1 MGRHYG
7 CRAPRK
13 ANRLRRQLKRGPK
26 LAPHHL
32 GGTTRKQVWNFS
44 EVALFRMKQNKSLK
58 VQKRQLKVKINALAL
73 SKRFYSKKRSSEDRW
88 NQVGLHLWNAESL
101 EEQKFLETEPQMT
114 CPVEIIAGPEA
125 LHTAAMNPNNTALCP
140 CKSKRCKCRRNLD
153 DDLKM
158 KKYIKIFRNWR
169 NIKDCLMRCWTMKIN
184 WT

>member
-1 MGRHYG
+1 
-7 CRAPRK
+7 
-13 ANRLRRQLKRGPK
+13 
-26 LAPHHL
+26 
-32 GGTTRKQVWNFS
+32 
-44 EVALFRMKQNKSLK
+44 MKQNKSLK

-140 CKSKRCKCRRNLD
+140 CKKQE
-153 DDLKM
+153 M
-158 KKYIKIFRNWR
+158 Q
-169 NIKDCLMRCWTMKIN
+169 MP
-184 WT
+184 